1 MLKIIYVADPMCS
14 WCWGFAPELSK
25 LREYLK
31 DKAEFSLLLGGLRD
45 GHAWD
50 DAFRE
55 FLHGHWEQV
64 HLKTGQPFSTGL
76 LEKSSFNY
84 TTEPACRAL
93 CILRQLA
100 PDRIFELFEAFQRAF
115 YREGVD
121 ITDEENMIRI
131 IRKAG
136 IRREEFSRLFHADTS
151 KEAAESDR
159 FKTRAYGASVFPS
172 LAIID
177 EEGHLS
183 VIRGYRTFEE
193 LKRLLQV

>member
-14 WCWGFAPELSK
+14 WCWGFAPEFSK

-55 FLHGHWEQV
+55 FLRAHWEQV
-64 HLKTGQPFSTGL
+64 HLKTGQPFSGKL

-84 TTEPACRAL
+84 STEPACRAL
-93 CILRQLA
+93 CIVRQLA
-100 PDRIFELFEAFQRAF
+100 PTRLFEVFEALQAAF
-115 YREGVD
+115 YRDGMDMTNKTAIV
-121 ITDEENMIRI
+121 RI
-131 IRKAG
+131 INKTG
-136 IRREEFSRLFHADTS
+136 IDGGEFSKQFDMHAS
-151 KEAAESDR
+151 IEAARSDR
-159 FKTRAYGASVFPS
+159 FKARAYGASAFPS
-172 LAIID
+172 LVVID

-183 VIRGYRTFEE
+183 VLRGYRRFEE